1 MPVDAGGVGIGRES
15 HEGRRTI
22 ILNGDHGGV
31 SRSHCEIVRRD
42 GELML
47 TDLSQYGTYIN
58 EKRVSGDQIVLPA
71 DVIRI
76 GSPGEELQVIAVEE
90 SVGT

>member
-1 MPVDAGGVGIGRES
+1 
-15 HEGRRTI
+15 
-22 ILNGDHGGV
+22 
-31 SRSHCEIVRRD
+31 
-42 GELML
+42 ML

-76 GSPGEELQVIAVEE
+76 GSPGEELQVIALEE
-90 SVGT
+90 SGGT